1 MQKGWVSENRSTA
14 NRVFGSGHRKQ
25 LMATFC
31 SVKLRAHVKTHKTA
45 EIARIQLDDEGSG
58 VCVGAIAS
66 TLPEV
71 TLLFFITADGF
82 LINLAANR

>member
-1 MQKGWVSENRSTA
+1 M
-14 NRVFGSGHRKQ
+14 
-25 LMATFC
+25 
-31 SVKLRAHVKTHKTA
+31 KLRAHIKTHKTA

-71 TLLFFITADGF
+71 MLFFFVTTDGF
-82 LINLAANR
+82 LSKLSANR